1 MVFNKIFFPSFDPL
15 VGSLAAFATFFVSY
29 CARPLGGVLFGHFGD
44 RVGRKVALLT
54 TILMM
59 GIGTVLIGL
68 MPSALVQQLGPILG
82 GGLSPLIATA
92 LFSEYGTPWTVA
104 IYMVALAILSTVCA
118 IGLKAR
124 HA

>member
-68 MPSALVQQLGPILG
+68 MPSYAQIGVFAQIGLILLRLVQCIEGKTCL
-82 GGLSPLIATA
+82 T
-92 LFSEYGTPWTVA
+92 
-104 IYMVALAILSTVCA
+104 
-118 IGLKAR
+118 R